1 MECKKNIQRNKRK
14 KRNENCKQSS
24 KVNIKMYSSIL
35 STNLG
40 RYAKQQDV
48 TTTVFFHILFTL
60 KGTKIFKNQ
69 KFSSTLPSHVI
80 KFTDF

>member
-1 MECKKNIQRNKRK
+1 
-14 KRNENCKQSS
+14 
-24 KVNIKMYSSIL
+24 MYSSIL

-60 KGTKIFKNQ
+60 IYIY
-69 KFSSTLPSHVI
+69 LDMYI
-80 KFTDF
+80 KKELKY

>member
-1 MECKKNIQRNKRK
+1 
-14 KRNENCKQSS
+14 
-24 KVNIKMYSSIL
+24 MYSSIL

-48 TTTVFFHILFTL
+48 TTTVSFIFYLLLYIFGYVYK
-60 KGTKIFKNQ
+60 KGTEILTKKNQ

-80 KFTDF
+80 KFTDFF